1 MGKELFDEVIDR
13 RGTYCTQ
20 WDYIE
25 DRFGVND
32 LLPFTISDMD
42 FKVPDKISEALKK
55 RNAHP
60 IYGYTRWNHNDFK
73 VPIVNWYNQR
83 FQTIIELNWI
93 VYSPS
98 VMYTISKLIELKST
112 VGDQVVIQTPAYD
125 AFFKTIKS
133 NKREVVENKL
143 RYEDGRYSIDF
154 KDLEKKLAHPKAKIL
169 VLCSPH
175 NPTGR
180 VWTKSELLKIV
191 DLCNRYDVFLIS
203 DEIHMDIVREG
214 HHHTPIVVI
223 TEELKNIAICT
234 STSKTFNTSGLIGSY
249 ALIPDMELQKVFLD
263 ILKNRDGLSS
273 ASILGIESM
282 MAGYKYCHEWV
293 DELNVYVSEN
303 MHFTF
308 DYLKQNIPE
317 IKFII
322 PESTFLAWLDISEL
336 SFKMKE
342 IQQAL
347 IAIGA
352 VAIMDGSIYG
362 EEGQDFLRMNLG
374 CSKEKVLDGLERL
387 KKAIDYLKQGQLGNG
402 LN

>member
-1 MGKELFDEVIDR
+1 MFDEVIDR

-42 FKVPDKISEALKK
+42 FKIPNKISEALKK
-55 RNAHP
+55 RNTHP

-83 FQTIIELNWI
+83 FQTGIEMNWI

-133 NKREVVENKL
+133 NNREVIENKMQ
-143 RYEDGRYSIDF
+143 YEEGHYSIDVE
-154 KDLEKKLAHPKAKIL
+154 DLEKKLASQKAKIL
-169 VLCSPH
+169 LLCSPH

-180 VWTKSELLKIV
+180 VWTKNELLKIV
-191 DLCNRYDVFLIS
+191 DLCNQYDVFLIS
-203 DEIHMDIVREG
+203 DEIHMDIIREG
-214 HHHTPIVVI
+214 HHHTPIVAV

-249 ALIPDMELQKVFLD
+249 ALIPDMELQKDFLD

-273 ASILGIESM
+273 ASIMGIESV
-282 MAGYKYCHEWV
+282 MAGYNDCQDWV
-293 DELNVYVSEN
+293 DGLNTYITEN
-303 MHFTF
+303 MYFTF

-317 IKFII
+317 IKFTI

-336 SFKMKE
+336 PFNMQE

-347 IAIGA
+347 VTICA
-352 VAIMDGSIYG
+352 VAIMDGSVYG
-362 EEGQDFLRMNLG
+362 EEGQNFLRMNLG
-374 CSKEKVLDGLERL
+374 CSREKILDGLERL
-387 KKAIDYLKQGQLGNG
+387 TKAIEYLKV
-402 LN
+402 

>member
-1 MGKELFDEVIDR
+1 MGKELFNEIIDR

-42 FKVPDKISEALKK
+42 FKIPNKISEALKR
-55 RNAHP
+55 RNTHP

-73 VPIVNWYNQR
+73 VPIVNWYKRQ
-83 FQTIIELNWI
+83 FQTKIETNWI

-98 VMYTISKLIELKST
+98 VMYTISKLIELKSNPS
-112 VGDQVVIQTPAYD
+112 DQVIIQTPAYD

-143 RYEDGRYSIDF
+143 HYIDGKYVINF
-154 KDLEKKLAHPKAKIL
+154 EDLEKKLAHQKAKIL
-169 VLCSPH
+169 LLCSPH

-180 VWTKSELLKIV
+180 VWTKSELVKII
-191 DLCNRYDVFLIS
+191 DLCSQYDVFLIS

-214 HHHTPIVVI
+214 HHHAPIVGI
-223 TEELKNIAICT
+223 AEKLTNIAICT

-249 ALIPDMELQKVFLD
+249 ALIPDIDLQNDFLD

-273 ASILGIESM
+273 ASIMGIESV
-282 MAGYKYCHEWV
+282 MAGYNDCQEWV
-293 DELNVYVSEN
+293 DELNVYISEN
-303 MHFTF
+303 MNFTF

-317 IKFII
+317 IRFTI

-336 SFKMKE
+336 PFNMEE

-347 IAIGA
+347 VNIGA

-362 EEGQDFLRMNLG
+362 GQDFLRMNLG
-374 CSKEKVLDGLERL
+374 CSREKVTDGLERL
-387 KKAIDYLKQGQLGNG
+387 KKVIEYLRMESENTE
-402 LN
+402 